1 MVFDTECML
10 SDPVAMTDRCEKEK
24 EESVRQRHLHVD
36 RRFAKIEDRDDL
48 RAAGKIQDLLPHI
61 TEAEALIAL
70 DLCNN
75 DEKVTAKKLQSY
87 DFLLQIRRKVCQ
99 KIRPLN
105 EPCDQK
111 LRSPTADRN
120 SCKAAASNREGNV
133 DVDMSGWSEARKLA
147 WARKDEMPNSYAY
160 CYPEPTEEQVHGRWT
175 AEEHDLFMRE
185 AAAAGGWEVL
195 RADNMQWGL
204 FSQKIPGRVGY
215 QCSNYFLF
223 LERRKRAYGGR

>member
-133 DVDMSGWSEARKLA
+133 DVDMSGWSEVISAICLPTCSVVLVLRYCILAIGAEACMGAERRDAELICVLLPRAHRQAQMFLSVRRVRCPKLTLLISDA
-147 WARKDEMPNSYAY
+147 
-160 CYPEPTEEQVHGRWT
+160 EEQVHGRW
-175 AEEHDLFMRE
+175 
-185 AAAAGGWEVL
+185 
-195 RADNMQWGL
+195 
-204 FSQKIPGRVGY
+204 
-215 QCSNYFLF
+215 
-223 LERRKRAYGGR
+223 